1 MSSSKAP
8 DELSKLPD
16 DMATS
21 IFSLKQIGAL
31 VAEASNLD
39 SGKYD
44 LVVEFKLG
52 SIGMKAEETGPTI
65 PAMGVGIGGIGLKK
79 SSKDTPVTFEY
90 EKKTKSRSSKK

>member
-1 MSSSKAP
+1 
-8 DELSKLPD
+8 
-16 DMATS
+16 MATS